1 MKNMMKYKG
10 YYGSV
15 NYDEDDLVLYGK
27 LEFIRSLVSYEGETV
42 AGIKEAFEQAVND
55 YITMCEQENIS
66 PEKPFKGSFNIRIG
80 EALHEKAVMSALK
93 RDIKLNEFVKR
104 AIEHE
109 VQRA

>member
-66 PEKPFKGSFNIRIG
+66 LEKPFKGSFNIRIG
-80 EALHEKAVMSALK
+80 ESLHERAVMSALK
-93 RDIKLNEFVKR
+93 RNIKLNEFVKQ

-109 VQRA
+109 VKRA